1 MKAVLQDSYGTSAT
15 LRIADVDTPV
25 PAAGQVLL
33 QVSAAS
39 IHIGDWHLMTGL
51 PLLARL
57 ALGIRSPN
65 QRVRGMDVAGRITAV
80 GANVTSHQVGDH
92 VFGTATG
99 AFAEFAVAQADAVV
113 PLPAETT
120 AEQAAALPTSA
131 TTALHAVRDAGTVQA
146 GQRVLVLGAAGGV
159 GIFAVQIAKALGA
172 HVTGVCSEPKRD
184 LVRSL
189 GADRVLDYRGDNV
202 IGSERYDV
210 IVDMGG
216 RRPVREL
223 RRALMP
229 AGTLVI
235 VGGEGGGRVLGGFER
250 SLLAPLAGLFS
261 KQKFRGLISVTKK
274 ADLLDLKAMVEAG
287 TLRPIIDSTFAL
299 TDTPAAM
306 RRLEEHLAV
315 GKLVIAVH
323 PE

>member
-25 PAAGQVLL
+25 PATGQVLL

-57 ALGIRSPN
+57 ALGIRSPK

-202 IGSERYDV
+202 IGSERYDA

-223 RRALMP
+223 RRALTP

-261 KQKFRGLISVTKK
+261 KQKFRGLISVTKE

-287 TLRPIIDSTFAL
+287 TLRPIIDSTFPLA
-299 TDTPAAM
+299 DTPAAM

>member
-33 QVSAAS
+33 QVIAAS

-57 ALGIRSPN
+57 ALGIRSPK
-65 QRVRGMDVAGRITAV
+65 QRVRGMDVAGRITAM
-80 GANVTSHQVGDH
+80 GADVTSHQVGDH

-223 RRALMP
+223 RRALTP

-261 KQKFRGLISVTKK
+261 KQKFRGLISVTKE

-306 RRLEEHLAV
+306 HRLEEHLAV

>member
-1 MKAVLQDSYGTSAT
+1 MKAVLQDRYGTSAT

-57 ALGIRSPN
+57 ALGIRSPK

-223 RRALMP
+223 RRALTP

-261 KQKFRGLISVTKK
+261 KQKFRGLISVTKE

-287 TLRPIIDSTFAL
+287 TLRSIIDSTFAL

-306 RRLEEHLAV
+306 HRLEEHLAV

>member
-1 MKAVLQDSYGTSAT
+1 MKAVLQDRYGTSAT

-57 ALGIRSPN
+57 ALGIRSPK

-80 GANVTSHQVGDH
+80 GADVTSHQVGDH

-261 KQKFRGLISVTKK
+261 KQKFRGLISVTKE
-274 ADLLDLKAMVEAG
+274 ADLLHLKAMVEAG

>member
-1 MKAVLQDSYGTSAT
+1 MKAVLQDRYGTSAT

-25 PAAGQVLL
+25 PTAGQVLL

-57 ALGIRSPN
+57 ALGIRAPK

-80 GANVTSHQVGDH
+80 GANVTSHLVGDY
-92 VFGTATG
+92 VFGTANG

-120 AEQAAALPTSA
+120 AERAAALPTSA
-131 TTALHAVRDAGTVQA
+131 TTALHAVRDAGKVQA

-159 GIFAVQIAKALGA
+159 GIFAVQIAKALRA

-189 GADRVLDYRGDNV
+189 GADQVLDYRVDRV

-216 RRPVREL
+216 RRPVRQL
-223 RRALMP
+223 RRALTP
-229 AGTLVI
+229 TGTLVI

-261 KQKFRGLISVTKK
+261 KQKFRGLISVTKE

-299 TDTPAAM
+299 SDTPAAM
-306 RRLEEHLAV
+306 HRLEEHLAV

-323 PE
+323 PD

>member
-57 ALGIRSPN
+57 ALGIRSPK

-80 GANVTSHQVGDH
+80 GADVTSHQVGDH

-223 RRALMP
+223 RRALTP

-261 KQKFRGLISVTKK
+261 KQKFRCLISVTKE

-315 GKLVIAVH
+315 GKLVITVN
-323 PE
+323 PD